1 MIDTITKQGNFDE
14 TNYKF
19 SILIPTWNNL
29 AYLQL
34 CLKSIR
40 NNSCYRSQIIVII
53 NEGKDGTTQW
63 IEQQDDIEYI
73 IFPTN
78 VGICYA
84 LNLGRSIVK
93 SNFIVYMND
102 DMYVLPNWDQ
112 VLFNE
117 IELLGTKGFLL
128 SATMIEPVF
137 TGNKCVVVRDYG
149 QNLVTFDEEKLL
161 DEFESI
167 CKDDWC
173 GSTWPPTVVHRD
185 IWDLVGGYSIEF
197 SPGLGSDPDFSRKLV
212 EVGVRHFKGVGKSLV
227 YHFVS
232 KSTSRINGNNGRK
245 TFLRKWNLT
254 QRQFR
259 DHYIRLGQ
267 PYTPLNTPD
276 QIGNFNKI
284 RKMFRKMFQS

>member
-1 MIDTITKQGNFDE
+1 MIDTITKLENCSG
-14 TNYKF
+14 TNYEY

-40 NNSCYRSQIIVII
+40 NNSYYRSQIIVII
-53 NEGKDGTTQW
+53 NEGKDGTTEW
-63 IEQQDDIEYI
+63 IEQQDDIDHI
-73 IFPTN
+73 RFPTN

-84 LNLGRSIVK
+84 LNLARSIVK
-93 SNFIVYMND
+93 SKFIVYLND
-102 DMYVLPNWDQ
+102 DMYVLPNWDL

-117 IELLGTKGFLL
+117 IKLLGTKCFLL

-137 TGNKCVVVRDYG
+137 TGNKSVVVRDYG
-149 QNLVTFDEEKLL
+149 QDLIHFDEEKLL
-161 DEFESI
+161 DEYTSI
-167 CKDDWC
+167 HKDDWS

-197 SPGLGSDPDFSRKLV
+197 SPGLGSDPDFSRKLL

-245 TFLRKWNLT
+245 TFFLKWNLT
-254 QRQFR
+254 QGQFR

-267 PYTPLNTPD
+267 PYAPLNPPD
-276 QIGNFNKI
+276 KMGYFDKIKNKF
-284 RKMFRKMFQS
+284 RKMFRT